1 MDPWIIGL
9 VAASAVLHLAWNVR
23 LKTAGDPLRTAT
35 VGMLAA
41 SVAIVPLGIAVWWV
55 GGRTP
60 LPVEVVLG
68 IASGFVEA
76 AYFILLA
83 AAYRRGDLSVVY
95 PIARGTAPL
104 LAVAFGV
111 IVLGERLGVGGSV
124 GVVML
129 LVGFLWLQRP
139 WRAIAAARA
148 AGAAGRAA
156 GGGAGSGVRAAADS
170 AILFALATGVTI
182 ATYTAIDRVGTRQID
197 PFPYAA
203 ILWVT
208 CSVVLVVWVRFV
220 AGGDLLRYGSEAAR
234 RAAVGGY
241 LTLGAYLCILVAL
254 SVAPV
259 SGVAPLR
266 ESATVFAAAWGS
278 VRMGEASDRSGP
290 PTDRRVGA
298 DRGRGVVAG
307 GGSWGSGRAGPPQPA
322 RPPPQPAL
330 PACILTHR
338 VPTSARSAVGRFQ
351 TELTAVGRSFHPD
364 SDGPDAYPGV
374 SADREPRHPYPTGA
388 AAPPPPTGAPYAS
401 HPSDL
406 TSARSAKARFRQNAG
421 SATLVDRD
429 SDGSDAYPVS
439 GLWVSH
445 RAATALDRLDRWHPT
460 EQPALAEPAVDQPDP
475 GDDEGR
481 PEDDPGVDRLGQ
493 DEVAQHDPDDRDD
506 VRDRRGARRAPRREE
521 PEDGEIREPE
531 PRIPS
536 HRIEK
541 IACRSGRAVQG
552 CSKRSAS
559 TPVMIAANVTWK
571 TAGIIGAR
579 PRTLRRA

>member
-60 LPVEVVLG
+60 LPVEGIVLG
-68 IASGFVEA
+68 VASGFVEA

-111 IVLGERLGVGGSV
+111 GVLGERLGVGGSV

-156 GGGAGSGVRAAADS
+156 GGGAGSGVRAAAADS

-208 CSVVLVVWVRFV
+208 CSVVLVLWVRFV

-278 VRMGEASDRSGP
+278 VRMGEASERSEAM
-290 PTDRRVGA
+290 RRIGASVLIVVGA
-298 DRGRGVVAG
+298 
-307 GGSWGSGRAGPPQPA
+307 
-322 RPPPQPAL
+322 L
-330 PACILTHR
+330 LL
-338 VPTSARSAVGRFQ
+338 AVG
-351 TELTAVGRSFHPD
+351 S
-364 SDGPDAYPGV
+364 
-374 SADREPRHPYPTGA
+374 
-388 AAPPPPTGAPYAS
+388 
-401 HPSDL
+401 
-406 TSARSAKARFRQNAG
+406 
-421 SATLVDRD
+421 
-429 SDGSDAYPVS
+429 
-439 GLWVSH
+439 
-445 RAATALDRLDRWHPT
+445 
-460 EQPALAEPAVDQPDP
+460 
-475 GDDEGR
+475 
-481 PEDDPGVDRLGQ
+481 
-493 DEVAQHDPDDRDD
+493 
-506 VRDRRGARRAPRREE
+506 
-521 PEDGEIREPE
+521 
-531 PRIPS
+531 
-536 HRIEK
+536 
-541 IACRSGRAVQG
+541 
-552 CSKRSAS
+552 
-559 TPVMIAANVTWK
+559 
-571 TAGIIGAR
+571 
-579 PRTLRRA
+579 